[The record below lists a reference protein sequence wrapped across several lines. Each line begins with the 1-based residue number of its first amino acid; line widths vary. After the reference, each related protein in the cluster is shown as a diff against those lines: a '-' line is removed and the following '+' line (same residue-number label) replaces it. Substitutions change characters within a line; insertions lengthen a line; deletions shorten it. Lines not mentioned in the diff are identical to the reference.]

1 MRAPTRTAP
10 ETGDKFPTVIENVVL
25 IDEAD
30 APLGEGEKLEVHRSG
45 TLHRAFSV
53 FAFNA
58 GGELLLQRRAL
69 GKYHSGGLWTNTC
82 CGHPRPGEA
91 TADAA
96 RRRLSEEL
104 GMACGDLEPSGVLR
118 YRAEIADLVE
128 NELDHLLVTTVSDE
142 PDPNPDEVVEW
153 RFIALD
159 ELDSWIESEP
169 EAFTA
174 WFPPAWEIVRR
185 ARDPLARV

>member
-1 MRAPTRTAP
+1 M
-10 ETGDKFPTVIENVVL
+10 IENVVL

-30 APLGEGEKLEVHRSG
+30 APLGEGEKLAVHRSG
-45 TLHRAFSV
+45 ALHRAFSV

-58 GGELLLQRRAL
+58 DGELLLQRRAL
-69 GKYHSGGLWTNTC
+69 SKYHSGGLWTNTA
-82 CGHPRPGEA
+82 CGHPRPGET

-96 RRRLSEEL
+96 RRRLFEEL
-104 GMACGDLEPSGVLR
+104 GMACGELEPSGVLR

-128 NELDHLLVTTVSDE
+128 NELDHLLTTTVDGE

-153 RFIALD
+153 RFIALS
-159 ELDSWIESEP
+159 ELDAWIASER

-185 ARDPLARV
+185 SRDPLARV